1 MMKNHL
7 FLLFTSTIFVGSVSG
22 QGLYQAS
29 NKALEDAP
37 LPFKWNAGL
46 NAIYDDNVSS
56 GNSQDPGLKES
67 ALSYNPYVGLSV
79 VQSSGQTTWNVSGM
93 LGVIY
98 YPDAPSVEGTPIDDL
113 SNQSNLSAS
122 LMHKLNDQLTLSSY
136 NMISREREPD
146 YSYGVAS
153 SHAGKGEYV
162 SMSTDESV
170 SYRWTKRLGTVT
182 GIRLGATQYPESDS
196 KDNDRNT
203 YQLSNQFRF
212 QLGEQSV
219 LTSSYRFGES
229 FSQGDGADIAD
240 HFLTI
245 GGEYRFTPTV
255 IGIAQAGAQFHET
268 TTGTA
273 SQDASTTNPYL
284 ESSLNAKLNKQ
295 FNVKSFLRYS
305 AESDSLN
312 QNNIVFAEHRL
323 LRLGITN
330 EWSISPKMS
339 VINGLDY
346 MPGTFMGGVNRND
359 GLASSDLSETL
370 VSSYVTLKMKF
381 SDFMTGSLSYTYVN
395 NVSDLNDALG
405 RTQTYNRSRISLGL
419 NVNF

>member
-1 MMKNHL
+1 MKNHL
-7 FLLFTSTIFVGSVSG
+7 LLLFTSSLFVGSGSA
-22 QGLYQAS
+22 QSLYQAS
-29 NKALEDAP
+29 NKALEDTP

-56 GNSQDPGLKES
+56 GNSQDGLKES

-79 VQSSGQTTWNVSGM
+79 VQNSGQTTWNVSGM

-122 LMHKLNDQLTLSSY
+122 LTHKLNDQLTLSSY

-162 SMSTDESV
+162 SMSTDNSA

-182 GIRLGATQYPESDS
+182 GLRLGATQYPEAESE
-196 KDNDRNT
+196 DNDRNT

-212 QLGEQSV
+212 QMGEQSV

-229 FSQGDGADIAD
+229 SSQGDGADIAD
-240 HFLTI
+240 HYLTV

-284 ESSLNAKLNKQ
+284 ESSLNAKMNKQ

-312 QNNIVFAEHRL
+312 QNNIVFAERRM
-323 LRLGITN
+323 LRWGVTN
-330 EWSISPKMS
+330 EWTISPKMS

-346 MPGTFMGGVNRND
+346 MPGTFMGGVNRNT
-359 GLASSDLSETL
+359 GIASDDLSETL
-370 VSSYVTLKMKF
+370 ISSYVTLKMKF

-395 NVSDLNDALG
+395 NVSDLTDALG
-405 RTQTYNRSRISLGL
+405 RTQTYNRSRVSLGL